1 MPEAGLLTER
11 VALVVGLGPEL
22 EASVASA
29 LAREG
34 ARLVLVGPR
43 SDALAEAVAGIRAQ
57 GGSATALTADL
68 SQAGEGRRLVE
79 TAVQTW
85 GRIDALVLGP
95 PRGTPAAEET
105 AEADLASWRRALEGE
120 VFEALALAQEV
131 ARAMRR
137 LGSGSI
143 VMIGSVEERLA
154 LEGAG
159 PVLLARGALLAAA
172 RLLARELG
180 PHGIRVNTVVP
191 GWIEGP
197 HLRAALEARAAR
209 EGSAEEVLRDRLRE
223 EHALHR
229 LVDASEVADAVV
241 FFASDLSR
249 IVTGQSLDVNCG
261 GYFH

>member
-1 MPEAGLLTER
+1 MPDGLLTER
-11 VALVVGLGPEL
+11 VALVVGVGAEL
-22 EASVASA
+22 ADSVASA

-34 ARLVLVGPR
+34 ARLTLVGPS
-43 SDALAEAVAGIRAQ
+43 SDALAEVVDGVLAR
-57 GGSATALTADL
+57 GGSALALAADL
-68 SQAGEGRRLVE
+68 SQAGEGRRLVD
-79 TAVQTW
+79 TAVQTS
-85 GRIDALVLGP
+85 GRIDVLVLGP
-95 PRGTPAAEET
+95 PRGAPAAEGT
-105 AEADLASWRRALEGE
+105 VEADLASWRRAFETE

-137 LGSGSI
+137 QGNGSI
-143 VMIGSVEERLA
+143 VMIGAVEERMA

-159 PVLLARGALLAAA
+159 PVLLARGALLSAA

-180 PHGIRVNTVVP
+180 PHGIRVNTVIP

-197 HLRAALEARAAR
+197 HLRSALAQRAAR
-209 EGSAEEVLRDRLRE
+209 EGSAGDALGDRLRD